1 MSVQQGRIGGPLLAD
16 NLLRNGANLAFEH
29 KVLFLDVVNK
39 RIGFNNAAPV
49 NDLYTPTAI
58 DSINLIVD
66 TTADIGN
73 FVVSGSTIQ
82 HVLSNPITISPS
94 QNINPSISTPGLS
107 TANLYLYGNNFSNTV
122 TNNSVNFTPSSSSG
136 QALTAVSSSDV
147 TAIIGQTLTLVQTG
161 GSNGSVRFSSGGI
174 GVTGTVVVGGSGYSD
189 GTAYV
194 IDVSSN
200 VYSLVITTGFVIGNI
215 NLANDN
221 KNVQVNVNASLHAT
235 GNITFDG
242 SIQLGTSSSNT
253 ITLVAEVNSNI
264 VPVGIVN
271 QTVQNIISQNSPL
284 FIGLD
289 DESLLY
295 TGTSYEWDLG
305 SGGPYTESQLLSF
318 IANQTLQVSVGSVS
332 GLLYNF
338 LTTIDPVSGFRYGD
352 INNSG
357 TILASDARD
366 WLLLS
371 GGGTSL
377 RSWWDNV
384 VKPAFLA
391 DTVLEAQ
398 VQMAITGH
406 SALQWLNV
414 YATTLTAEK
423 TTLGPLAAT
432 TAKLGNV
439 VFTGNNI
446 SDSVNDINFATTG
459 TGVVKFN
466 SIDFFSTANTITFPS
481 STVTLNSTG
490 TGYFKFAGTSG
501 LAIPVGTNLNR
512 PASPVEG
519 TVRYDTALS
528 YVEVYS
534 SSQGWIPAYGQN
546 ANATVQNVEDY
557 STLYSIV
564 FGY

>member
-58 DSINLIVD
+58 DSVNLIVD

-174 GVTGTVVVGGSGYSD
+174 GVTGTVVVGGSGYSN

-305 SGGPYTESQLLSF
+305 SG
-318 IANQTLQVSVGSVS
+318 
-332 GLLYNF
+332 
-338 LTTIDPVSGFRYGD
+338 
-352 INNSG
+352 
-357 TILASDARD
+357 
-366 WLLLS
+366 
-371 GGGTSL
+371 
-377 RSWWDNV
+377 
-384 VKPAFLA
+384 
-391 DTVLEAQ
+391 
-398 VQMAITGH
+398 
-406 SALQWLNV
+406 ALQWLNV

-466 SIDFFSTANTITFPS
+466 SINFFSTANAITFPS

-490 TGYFKFAGTSG
+490 TGYFKFAGTGG

>member
-58 DSINLIVD
+58 DSVNLIVD

-161 GSNGSVRFSSGGI
+161 GSNGSVSFSSGGI
-174 GVTGTVVVGGSGYSD
+174 GVTGTLVTGGSGYTD

-194 IDVSSN
+194 IDGLSN
-200 VYSLVITTGFVIGNI
+200 VYTLTITTGFVIGNI

-242 SIQLGTSSSNT
+242 SIQLGTSSSNRIT
-253 ITLVAEVNSNI
+253 ITAEVSSNI
-264 VPVGIVN
+264 VPVGILN
-271 QTVQNIISQNSPL
+271 QSIQNLLNQNSPL
-284 FIGLD
+284 FIGID

-295 TGTSYEWDLG
+295 VGTSYEWDLG
-305 SGGPYTESQLLSF
+305 S
-318 IANQTLQVSVGSVS
+318 
-332 GLLYNF
+332 
-338 LTTIDPVSGFRYGD
+338 
-352 INNSG
+352 
-357 TILASDARD
+357 
-366 WLLLS
+366 
-371 GGGTSL
+371 
-377 RSWWDNV
+377 
-384 VKPAFLA
+384 
-391 DTVLEAQ
+391 
-398 VQMAITGH
+398 

-466 SIDFFSTANTITFPS
+466 SIDFFSTANAITFPS
-481 STVTLNSTG
+481 ATVTLNSTG
-490 TGYFKFAGTSG
+490 NGYMQFTGTSG
-501 LAIPVGTNLNR
+501 VAFPSGTSSNYPL
-512 PASPVEG
+512 SPVQGQIRYNTTLGYSEAYSGVVWNPIGG
-519 TVRYDTALS
+519 TS
-528 YVEVYS
+528 
-534 SSQGWIPAYGQN
+534 
-546 ANATVQNVEDY
+546 ATLTTEQVTDAMW
-557 STLYSIV
+557 TWDLIL
-564 FGY
+564 G